1 MHLAPTERQQRL
13 RAELR
18 TYFRE
23 LMPDG
28 PPSAGDPARQ
38 RALLRRIG
46 ADGLLGLGWPVAYGG
61 QGRGADEQFVFFD
74 EAYRAGAPVSM
85 VTLNTVGP
93 TLMKYGSERQKDF
106 FLPRILSGDLVFA
119 IGYSEPSAG
128 TDLAS
133 LRTRAVRQAG
143 SGTGTGT
150 GTGSESGFGAGAGEG
165 AGAAGAEGGHWRIDG
180 QKIFTSNA
188 QNADWIWLAC
198 RTDPDAP
205 RHRGI
210 SILLVPTDAPGFSW
224 TPIETVGGQ
233 TTTATYY
240 DGIRVP
246 AGNLVGEENGG
257 WGLIT
262 SQLNH
267 ERVALAA
274 IGMQAEDFYAA
285 ALEAAR
291 TPDPVTGRRRVD
303 EPWVRFQLAE
313 AHARLAASRLLN
325 WRLVGDLGAAGPA
338 PGDASGVKVM
348 GTESAVAVFRICQHI
363 VGADAWVRSGS
374 PGAFGAGELERM
386 NRAAQINTFGGGV
399 SEVQR
404 EIVATMRLGMKRGR
418 R

>member
-18 TYFRE
+18 TYFRD

-28 PPSAGDPARQ
+28 PPPADDPGRQ

-46 ADGLLGLGWPVAYGG
+46 ADGLLGIGWPVAYGG

-93 TLMKYGSERQKDF
+93 TLMKYGSEAQKEY
-106 FLPRILSGDLVFA
+106 FLPRVLSGDLVFA

-133 LRTRAVRQAG
+133 LRTRAVREG
-143 SGTGTGT
+143 
-150 GTGSESGFGAGAGEG
+150 ES
-165 AGAAGAEGGHWRIDG
+165 WLIDG

-188 QNADWIWLAC
+188 QHADWIWLAC

-205 RHRGI
+205 KHRGI
-210 SILLVPTDAPGFSW
+210 SIVLVPTDAPGFSW
-224 TPIETVGGQ
+224 TPIETVGGL

-246 AGNLVGEENGG
+246 SSNLVGEENGG
-257 WGLIT
+257 WELIT
-262 SQLNH
+262 NQLNH

-285 ALEAAR
+285 ALRAAR

-303 EPWVRFQLAE
+303 EPWVRSRLAE
-313 AHARLAASRLLN
+313 VHARLAASRLLN
-325 WRLVGDLGAAGPA
+325 WRLVGDVGAGRLA
-338 PGDASGVKVM
+338 PGDASGVKVA
-348 GTESAVAVFRICQHI
+348 GTESAVASYRMCQEV
-363 VGADAWVRSGS
+363 VGPQALVRSGS
-374 PGAFGAGELERM
+374 PGVFGDGELERM

-404 EIVATMRLGMKRGR
+404 EIVATMRLGMARGR

>member
-18 TYFRE
+18 TYFRD

-28 PPSAGDPARQ
+28 PPPADDPARQ
-38 RALLRRIG
+38 RTLLRRIG

-93 TLMKYGSERQKDF
+93 TLMRYGSDEQKGF

-133 LRTRAVRQAG
+133 LRTRAVREAAAG
-143 SGTGTGT
+143 GSTGP
-150 GTGSESGFGAGAGEG
+150 
-165 AGAAGAEGGHWRIDG
+165 AGAEDGHWRIDG

-205 RHRGI
+205 KHRGI

-274 IGMQAEDFYAA
+274 IGMQAEDFYAT

-313 AHARLAASRLLN
+313 VHARLAASRLLN
-325 WRLVGDLGAAGPA
+325 WRLVGDVGAGGPA

-348 GTESAVAVFRICQHI
+348 GTESAVAVYRMCQHI
-363 VGADAWVRSGS
+363 VGTDALVRSGS
-374 PGAFGAGELERM
+374 PGAFGGGELERM

-404 EIVATMRLGMKRGR
+404 EIVATMRLGMSRGR

>member
-18 TYFRE
+18 TYFRD

-28 PPSAGDPARQ
+28 PPPPDDPARQ
-38 RALLRRIG
+38 RELLRRIG
-46 ADGLLGLGWPVAYGG
+46 ADGLLGLGWPAEYGG

-93 TLMKYGSERQKDF
+93 TLMKYGSREQREF
-106 FLPRILSGDLVFA
+106 FLPRILKGDLVFA

-128 TDLAS
+128 TDLAA
-133 LRTRAVRQAG
+133 LRTRAVR
-143 SGTGTGT
+143 
-150 GTGSESGFGAGAGEG
+150 EAGEG
-165 AGAAGAEGGHWRIDG
+165 GDGGGSWRIDG
-180 QKIFTSNA
+180 QKVFTSNA

-257 WGLIT
+257 WALVT

-274 IGMQAEDFYAA
+274 TGMQAEDFYAA

-291 TPDPVTGRRRVD
+291 TPDPVTGRRAAD

-313 AHARLAASRLLN
+313 VHARLAASRLLN
-325 WRLVGDLGAAGPA
+325 WRLVGDVGAGGPA

-348 GTESAVAVFRICQHI
+348 GTESAVAVYRMCQHV
-363 VGADAWVRSGS
+363 VGPRALVRAGS
-374 PGAFGAGELERM
+374 PGEFGGGGLERM

-404 EIVATMRLGMKRGR
+404 EIVATMRLGMRRGR

>member
-18 TYFRE
+18 TYFRD

-28 PPSAGDPARQ
+28 PPPADDPARQ

-93 TLMKYGSERQKDF
+93 TLMKYGSDEQKDF

-133 LRTRAVRQAG
+133 LRTRAVREAG
-143 SGTGTGT
+143 SGGI
-150 GTGSESGFGAGAGEG
+150 
-165 AGAAGAEGGHWRIDG
+165 AGAAGDEAGSWRIDG

-210 SILLVPTDAPGFSW
+210 SILLVPTGAPGFSW

-246 AGNLVGEENGG
+246 AGNLVGEENAG
-257 WGLIT
+257 WGIVT

-291 TPDPVTGRRRVD
+291 TPDPVSGRRAAD
-303 EPWVRFQLAE
+303 EPWVRSQLAE
-313 AHARLAASRLLN
+313 VHARLAASRLLN
-325 WRLVGDLGAAGPA
+325 WRLVGDVGAGGPA

-348 GTESAVAVFRICQHI
+348 GTESAVAVYRMCQHI
-363 VGADAWVRSGS
+363 VGTGALVRSGS
-374 PGAFGAGELERM
+374 PGAFGGGELERM

-404 EIVATMRLGMKRGR
+404 EIVATMRLGMRRGR

>member
-18 TYFRE
+18 TYFRD

-28 PPSAGDPARQ
+28 PPPEDDPGSR

-46 ADGLLGLGWPVAYGG
+46 ADGMLGLGWPVAYGG

-93 TLMKYGSERQKDF
+93 TLMKYGSEEQKDF

-133 LRTRAVRQAG
+133 LRTRAVR
-143 SGTGTGT
+143 
-150 GTGSESGFGAGAGEG
+150 
-165 AGAAGAEGGHWRIDG
+165 EGGHWVIDG

-205 RHRGI
+205 KHQGI
-210 SILLVPTDAPGFSW
+210 SIILVPTQAPGFSW

-246 AGNLVGEENGG
+246 AANLIGEENGG

-262 SQLNH
+262 NQLNH

-285 ALEAAR
+285 ALKAAR

-303 EPWVRFQLAE
+303 EPWVHFQLAE
-313 AHARLAASRLLN
+313 AHALMAASRLLN
-325 WRLVGDLGAAGPA
+325 WRLVGDVGAGRLA
-338 PGDASGVKVM
+338 PGDASGVKVV
-348 GTESAVAVFRICQHI
+348 GTESAVAVYRICQQI
-363 VGADAWVRSGS
+363 VGADALVRSGS
-374 PGAFGAGELERM
+374 PGAFGDGELERM

-404 EIVATMRLGMKRGR
+404 EIVATMRLGMRRGR